1 MPLFAGA
8 DIGTT
13 TLKAGIF
20 DETGCLLRERSIPN
34 PASRKYGWDGIDPKA
49 LFRSL
54 TALLREVTEPDGG
67 AVEGISFSSFGETVF
82 PVNRDGPLHHGIHWY
97 EKCTRPQ
104 FDRVLR
110 RASSRRIREVTKLD
124 VSWTYSAAKMLKFKE
139 DFPDEYE
146 KTVAFL
152 DASSYLAFMLTG
164 ETAFDLS
171 LASRTQLLDLT
182 RGEWSAEMAELWE
195 IDVEKL
201 PPLVM
206 PTKPRGTLS
215 AKAASELGV
224 KKGATVT
231 VAGHDHIAG
240 ALGSGVSRYDQG
252 LVSVGTSAA
261 FFSPMPPEAFG
272 TEDYLSLDS
281 VSGGY
286 SAWPGGMNAL
296 TGMNA
301 GGFCVDWFI
310 HKVMSRDY
318 GALDEYARGFV
329 KTEALFLPNLRT
341 QTAKLPPGGF
351 TCISDTDTGISLLQ
365 AIMEAIAFECKNTF
379 KDIFKAKRMD
389 GGMREVTMTGGGAL
403 NAPFVKILANTLAA
417 PIKVHRYPHSAG
429 LLGCAMASAIASG
442 FRKTHEDASAMLG
455 NGTEYPPDD
464 PELESYLAEKF
475 ARHMSAFR
483 GKNDVT

>member
-20 DETGCLLRERSIPN
+20 DDAGCLLRERSIPH
-34 PASRKYGWDGIDPKA
+34 PASRKYGWDGVDPVA

-54 TALLREVTEPDGG
+54 AALLRDVIGPDGG

-82 PVNRDGPLHHGIHWY
+82 PVNRDAPLHHGIHWY

-104 FDRVLR
+104 FDRVLLR
-110 RASSRRIREVTKLD
+110 TTMRRIREVTKLD

-139 DFPDEYE
+139 DFPEEYG
-146 KTVAFL
+146 KTLAFL

-164 ETAFDLS
+164 DIAFDLS

-195 IDVEKL
+195 IDIEKL
-201 PPLVM
+201 PPLTM
-206 PTKPRGTLS
+206 STKPRGTLR
-215 AKAASELGV
+215 AKTASELGV
-224 KKGATVT
+224 RKGTTVT

-240 ALGSGVSRYDQG
+240 ALGSGVSRFDQG
-252 LVSVGTSAA
+252 LISVGTSAA
-261 FFSPMPPEAFG
+261 FFSPMPPEAFD
-272 TEDYLSLDS
+272 TKDYLSRDTM
-281 VSGGY
+281 SGGY

-318 GALDEYARGFV
+318 GVLDEFARGFV
-329 KTEALFLPNLRT
+329 KTDALFLPNLRA
-341 QTAKLPPGGF
+341 QVAKLPPGGF
-351 TCISDTDTGISLLQ
+351 TCISDSDTGLSLLQ
-365 AIMEAIAFECKNTF
+365 SIMEAIAFECRNTF
-379 KDIFKAKRMD
+379 KDIFRAKRMED
-389 GGMREVTMTGGGAL
+389 GMKEVTMMGGGAL
-403 NAPFVKILANTLAA
+403 NAPFVKILANTLNA

-442 FRKTHEDASAMLG
+442 FFKTHEQASAMLG
-455 NGTEYPPDD
+455 QGTEYHPDNA
-464 PELESYLAEKF
+464 ELSDYLREKF
-475 ARHMSAFR
+475 TRHMAAFR
-483 GKNDVT
+483 GGE